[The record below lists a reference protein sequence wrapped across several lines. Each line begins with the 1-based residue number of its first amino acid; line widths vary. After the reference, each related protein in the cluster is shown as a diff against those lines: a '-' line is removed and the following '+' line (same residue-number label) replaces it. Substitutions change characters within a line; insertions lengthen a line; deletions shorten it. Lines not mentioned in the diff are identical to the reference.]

1 MNARALMVFGARQGA
16 GLALAQTARAKGWA
30 VTAVVRPNADP
41 HALVSAGC
49 QIRTANALDREAVAA
64 AFTGIPK
71 DVQVVTTLG
80 SQDLSVDDLGNRN
93 VIDAA
98 RAHEVSGL
106 LMVSSLGA
114 GDSRAHASPRLL
126 AAIGTV
132 LEAKT
137 RAEEHLRAS
146 RLTFAIIRPGG
157 LVDGPQSGY
166 GQLLQSQDVHGFI
179 AREELGRLIF
189 GLLASNHLHDQT
201 LAAIDPTCPP
211 PARYA

>member
-1 MNARALMVFGARQGA
+1 MIFGARQGA

-30 VTAVVRPNADP
+30 VTAVVRPGAD
-41 HALVSAGC
+41 HRALVSAGC
-49 QIRTANALDREAVAA
+49 QIRTADALDREAVAA
-64 AFTGIPK
+64 AFSGIPK

-80 SQDLSVDDLGNRN
+80 SRNLSVDDIGNRN

-98 RAHEVSGL
+98 RAHEASGL

-126 AAIGTV
+126 AAIGPV

-137 RAEEHLRAS
+137 RAEESLRAS
-146 RLTFAIIRPGG
+146 GLKFAIIRPGG
-157 LVDGPQSGY
+157 LVDGPQSGH
-166 GQLLQSQDVHGFI
+166 GQMYQSQDVHGFI
-179 AREELGRLIF
+179 SRGELGRLIF
-189 GLLASNHLHDQT
+189 GLLANNHLHGQT
-201 LAAIDPTCPP
+201 LAALDPACQP